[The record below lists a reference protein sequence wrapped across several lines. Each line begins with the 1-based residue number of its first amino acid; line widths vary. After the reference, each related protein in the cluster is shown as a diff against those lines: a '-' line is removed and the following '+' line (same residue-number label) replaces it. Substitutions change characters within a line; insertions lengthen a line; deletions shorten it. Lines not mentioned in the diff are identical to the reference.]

1 MSREKFMKEVAPVI
15 VRVATEK
22 GYKYPSAVIAQ
33 AICESNW
40 GDSKLSSAYFNFFGM
55 KCGSSWKGKY
65 TDMRTKEEYKKGTL
79 TNISA
84 KFRAYDSI
92 EEGIRGYFDFISTK
106 RYANLKK
113 ATSAQNYI
121 EMLKADGYATSSVY
135 VDTVY
140 KIWKVNDLGR
150 YDKKKTG
157 AETDS
162 LEQAFETIARH
173 VVAGEFGNGE
183 ARKNAIYNRVQ
194 KAVEKVLKNERTF
207 SKWYTETE

>member
-1 MSREKFMKEVAPVI
+1 MKEVAPVI

-207 SKWYTETE
+207 SK

>member
-1 MSREKFMKEVAPVI
+1 MSKEKFLKKVAPVI
-15 VRVATEK
+15 VQVATEK
-22 GYKYPSAVIAQ
+22 GYKYPSAIIAQ

-65 TDMRTKEEYKKGTL
+65 TDMRTKEEYKNGTL

-106 RYANLKK
+106 RYENLKK
-113 ATSAQNYI
+113 ANSALNYI

-150 YDKKKTG
+150 YDKKNTG
-157 AETDS
+157 AKTS
-162 LEQAFETIARH
+162 LEESFETIARH
-173 VVAGEFGNGE
+173 VIAGEFGNGE
-183 ARKNAIYNRVQ
+183 ERKNAIYNRVQ
-194 KAVEKVLKNERTF
+194 KAVEKVLK
-207 SKWYTETE
+207 

>member
-1 MSREKFMKEVAPVI
+1 MSKEKFLKEVAPVI
-15 VRVATEK
+15 VQVATEK
-22 GYKYPSAVIAQ
+22 GYKYPSAIIAQ

-40 GDSKLSSAYFNFFGM
+40 GDSKLSSVFFNFFGM
-55 KCGSSWKGKY
+55 KCGTSWKGKY

-106 RYANLKK
+106 RYKNLKK
-113 ATSAQNYI
+113 ANSARSYI

-150 YDKKKTG
+150 YDKKNTGAKTG
-157 AETDS
+157 S

-194 KAVEKVLKNERTF
+194 EAVEKVLK
-207 SKWYTETE
+207 

>member
-1 MSREKFMKEVAPVI
+1 MGKEKFLKEVAPVI
-15 VRVATEK
+15 VQVATEK
-22 GYKYPSAVIAQ
+22 GYKYPSAIIAQ

-40 GDSKLSSAYFNFFGM
+40 GDSKLSGVYCNFFGM

-113 ATSAQNYI
+113 ATSAHGYI

-150 YDKKKTG
+150 YDKKNTG
-157 AETDS
+157 AKTDS

-173 VVAGEFGNGE
+173 AVAGEFGNGE
-183 ARKNAIYNRVQ
+183 ARKNEIYNRVQ
-194 KAVEKVLKNERTF
+194 EAVEKVMK
-207 SKWYTETE
+207 

>member
-1 MSREKFMKEVAPVI
+1 MGKEKFLKEVAPVI
-15 VRVATEK
+15 VQVATEK
-22 GYKYPSAVIAQ
+22 GYKYPSAIIAQ
-33 AICESNW
+33 AIMESGW
-40 GDSKLSSAYFNFFGM
+40 GDSKLSSVYFNFFGM

-65 TDMRTKEEYKKGTL
+65 TDIMTKEEYKKGTL

-106 RYANLKK
+106 RYENLKK
-113 ATSAQNYI
+113 ATCALNYI

-135 VDTVY
+135 VDGVY

-150 YDKKKTG
+150 YDKKNTG
-157 AETDS
+157 AKTDS

-194 KAVEKVLKNERTF
+194 KAVEKVLK
-207 SKWYTETE
+207 

>member
-1 MSREKFMKEVAPVI
+1 MSKEKFLKEVAPVI
-15 VRVATEK
+15 VQVATEK
-22 GYKYPSAVIAQ
+22 GYKYPSAIIAQ

-40 GDSKLSSAYFNFFGM
+40 GGSKLSSAYFNFFGM

-106 RYANLKK
+106 RYENLKK
-113 ATSAQNYI
+113 ATSAHDYI
-121 EMLKADGYATSSVY
+121 VMLKADGYATSSVY

-150 YDKKKTG
+150 YDKKNTG
-157 AETDS
+157 AKTDS

-183 ARKNAIYNRVQ
+183 ERKNAIYNRVQ
-194 KAVEKVLKNERTF
+194 KAVEKVLK
-207 SKWYTETE
+207 

>member
-1 MSREKFMKEVAPVI
+1 MSKEKFLKEVAPVI
-15 VRVATEK
+15 VQVATEK
-22 GYKYPSAVIAQ
+22 GYKYPSAIIAQ

-40 GDSKLSSAYFNFFGM
+40 GDSKLSSKFFNFFGM

-106 RYANLKK
+106 RYENLKK
-113 ATSAQNYI
+113 ATSAHDYI

-150 YDKKKTG
+150 YDKKNIGAKT
-157 AETDS
+157 DI

-183 ARKNAIYNRVQ
+183 ERKNAIYNRVQ
-194 KAVEKVLKNERTF
+194 KAVEKVLK
-207 SKWYTETE
+207 

>member
-1 MSREKFMKEVAPVI
+1 MSKEKFLKEVAPVI
-15 VRVATEK
+15 VQVATEK
-22 GYKYPSAVIAQ
+22 GYKYPSAIIAQ

-40 GDSKLSSAYFNFFGM
+40 GDSKLSSEYFNFFGM
-55 KCGSSWKGKY
+55 KCGSRWKGKY

-106 RYANLKK
+106 RYKNLKK
-113 ATSAQNYI
+113 ATSAHDYI

-150 YDKKKTG
+150 YDEKKTG
-157 AETDS
+157 AKTDS
-162 LEQAFETIARH
+162 LEEAFETIARH
-173 VVAGEFGNGE
+173 VVVGEFGNGE

-194 KAVEKVLKNERTF
+194 KAVEKVLKCGDIF
-207 SKWYTETE
+207 

>member
-207 SKWYTETE
+207 SK

>member
-15 VRVATEK
+15 VRVAAEK
-22 GYKYPSAVIAQ
+22 GYKYPSAIIAQ
-33 AICESNW
+33 AMCESDC
-40 GDSKLSSAYFNFFGM
+40 GDSLLASKYFNFFGM

-65 TDMRTKEEYKKGTL
+65 TNMRTKEEYNKGKL

-84 KFRAYDSI
+84 KFRAYGSI

-113 ATSAQNYI
+113 ATSAHGYI

-150 YDKKKTG
+150 YDKKETG
-157 AETDS
+157 AKTDS

-194 KAVEKVLKNERTF
+194 EAVEKVLK
-207 SKWYTETE
+207 

>member
-1 MSREKFMKEVAPVI
+1 MSKEKFLKEVAPVI
-15 VRVATEK
+15 VQVATEK
-22 GYKYPSAVIAQ
+22 GYKYPSAIIAQ
-33 AICESNW
+33 AICESNC
-40 GDSKLSSAYFNFFGM
+40 GDSKLSSEFFNFFGM

-106 RYANLKK
+106 RYENLKK
-113 ATSAQNYI
+113 ATSAHDYI

-150 YDKKKTG
+150 YDKKETG
-157 AETDS
+157 EKTDS

-183 ARKNAIYNRVQ
+183 TRKNAIYNRVQ
-194 KAVEKVLKNERTF
+194 NAVKKVMK
-207 SKWYTETE
+207 

>member
-1 MSREKFMKEVAPVI
+1 MSKENFLKQVAPTI

-22 GYKYPSAVIAQ
+22 GYKYPSAIIAQ

-40 GDSKLSSAYFNFFGM
+40 GDSKLSSAYYNFFGM
-55 KCGSSWKGKY
+55 KCGSNWKGKY
-65 TDMRTKEEYKKGTL
+65 TDMKTKEEYKKGTM

-92 EEGIRGYFDFISTK
+92 EQGVRGYFDFINTK

-113 ATSAQNYI
+113 ATSAHDYI

-140 KIWKVNDLGR
+140 SIWKVNNLGS
-150 YDKKKTG
+150 YDTNKTTKLD
-157 AETDS
+157 E
-162 LEQAFETIARH
+162 LEQAFETIACH

-183 ARKNAIYNRVQ
+183 ERKNAIYNRVQ
-194 KAVEKVLKNERTF
+194 KAVEKAMK
-207 SKWYTETE
+207 

>member
-1 MSREKFMKEVAPVI
+1 MGKERFLKEVAPVI
-15 VRVATEK
+15 VQVATEK
-22 GYKYPSAVIAQ
+22 GYKYPSAIIAQ

-40 GDSKLSSAYFNFFGM
+40 GDSKLSSGYFNFFGM
-55 KCGSSWKGKY
+55 KCGSGWKGKY
-65 TDMRTKEEYKKGTL
+65 TDMGTKEEYRKGTL

-84 KFRAYDSI
+84 RFRAYDSI

-113 ATSAQNYI
+113 APSAHGYI

-150 YDKKKTG
+150 YDKKNTG
-157 AETDS
+157 ANGS

-194 KAVEKVLKNERTF
+194 KAVEKVLK
-207 SKWYTETE
+207 

>member
-1 MSREKFMKEVAPVI
+1 MSKEKFLKEVAPVI
-15 VRVATEK
+15 VQVSTEK
-22 GYKYPSAVIAQ
+22 CYKYPSAIIAQ

-40 GDSKLSSAYFNFFGM
+40 GNSKLSSEFFNFFGM

-106 RYANLKK
+106 RYENLKK
-113 ATSAQNYI
+113 ATSAVNYI

-150 YDKKKTG
+150 YDKKNTG
-157 AETDS
+157 VETDS

-194 KAVEKVLKNERTF
+194 KAVEKVMK
-207 SKWYTETE
+207 